1 MLILGI
7 ETAGS
12 TASAALL
19 QDGALIA
26 EHSVHH
32 TRTHSETVMPMAER
46 MLTDLGFSPSQLGA
60 IAVNCGPGSFTG
72 VRIGVC
78 AANAMGAALSI
89 PVVGVDA
96 LRALYENISFW
107 PGNVCAI
114 IDAKNDNA
122 YFAQYAGGVAVAEPA
137 AEEAAAYLPSVPPGT
152 LFVGDGAAAYEAL
165 ILKAVPNAKFAPE
178 YAALSRASALCRVA
192 ERILKEAGEPLKEA
206 LPLYLRPSQAERMW
220 QKLHGA
226 AEPS

>member
-1 MLILGI
+1 MLVLGI
-7 ETAGS
+7 ETASS

-19 QDGALIA
+19 QDGALLC

-32 TRTHSETVMPMAER
+32 TRTHSETVMPMVER
-46 MLTDLGFSPSQLGA
+46 MLTDLGFAPSRLDA

-89 PVVGVDA
+89 PVIGVDA
-96 LRALYENISFW
+96 LNALYENVSFW

-122 YFAQYAGGVAVAEPA
+122 YFAQYANGIVVAEPQ
-137 AEEAAAYLPSVPPGT
+137 AEEVAAYLNNVPPGT
-152 LFVGDGAAAYEAL
+152 LFVGDGAAVYEAL
-165 ILKAVPNAKFAPE
+165 IVKTVANAKIAPE
-178 YAALSRASALCRVA
+178 YAAISHASALCRVA
-192 ERILKEAGEPLKEA
+192 ERILKGAGDPPKEA

-220 QKLHGA
+220 QKLHG
-226 AEPS
+226 ESGQE

>member
-7 ETAGS
+7 ETASS
-12 TASAALL
+12 TASVALL
-19 QDGALIA
+19 QDGTLIA
-26 EHSVHH
+26 EHSVHN
-32 TRTHSETVMPMAER
+32 TRTHSETVMPMVDK
-46 MLTDLGFSPSQLGA
+46 MLTDLGFMPNQLDA

-96 LRALYENISFW
+96 LEALYESVSYW

-114 IDAKNDNA
+114 LDAKNDNG
-122 YFAQYAGGVAVAEPA
+122 YFAQYSNGTVVARPIAEEVAV
-137 AEEAAAYLPSVPPGT
+137 YLSSVPSGT
-152 LFVGDGAAAYEAL
+152 LFVGDGAKAYKPL
-165 ILKAVPNAKFAPE
+165 ILLTVASAQIAPE
-178 YAALSRASALCRVA
+178 HASLSHASALCRIA
-192 ERILKEAGEPLKEA
+192 QRMLEQAGESPKEA

-220 QKLHGA
+220 QKLHET
-226 AEPS
+226 AE

>member
-7 ETAGS
+7 ETASS
-12 TASAALL
+12 TASVALL
-19 QDGALIA
+19 QDGALLA

-32 TRTHSETVMPMAER
+32 TRTHSETVMPMIER
-46 MLTDLGFSPSQLGA
+46 MLMELSFSPNQLDA

-89 PVVGVDA
+89 PVIGVNA
-96 LRALYENISFW
+96 LEALYENVRFW

-114 IDAKNDNA
+114 IDANNDSA
-122 YFAQYAGGVAVAEPA
+122 YFAQYENGIAIFEPVAEEVA
-137 AEEAAAYLPSVPPGT
+137 SYLTKVPSGT
-152 LFVGDGAAAYEAL
+152 LFVGDGASAYEPLIRQTVANAQFAL
-165 ILKAVPNAKFAPE
+165 EHAS
-178 YAALSRASALCRVA
+178 LSHASSLCRVA
-192 ERILKEAGEPLKEA
+192 ERNLREGKEAPKEA

-220 QKLHGA
+220 QKLHG
-226 AEPS
+226 EHE

>member
-1 MLILGI
+1 MLVLGI
-7 ETAGS
+7 VTARS
-12 TASAALL
+12 TASVALL
-19 QDGALIA
+19 QHGALLC
-26 EHSVHH
+26 EHSFHH
-32 TRTHSETVMPMAER
+32 TRTHSETVMPMVER
-46 MLTDLGFSPSQLGA
+46 MLTDTGFMPSQLDA

-89 PVVGVDA
+89 PVIGVDA
-96 LRALYENISFW
+96 LQALYENVSFW

-122 YFAQYAGGVAVAEPA
+122 YFAQYANGAAVSPPA
-137 AEEAAAYLPSVPPGT
+137 AEEVAAYLNSVPPGT
-152 LFVGDGAAAYEAL
+152 LFVGDGAAVYEAL
-165 ILKAVPNAKFAPE
+165 ILKTVANAQIAPE
-178 YAALSRASALCRVA
+178 YASITHASALCRAA
-192 ERILKEAGEPLKEA
+192 ERILKEAGEPTNEA

-226 AEPS
+226 PAQG

>member
-7 ETAGS
+7 ETASS
-12 TASAALL
+12 TASVALL
-19 QDGALIA
+19 QDGTLLA

-32 TRTHSETVMPMAER
+32 TRTHSETVMPMVER
-46 MLTDLGFSPSQLGA
+46 MLIDLGLAPNQLHA

-89 PVVGVDA
+89 PVVGIDA
-96 LRALYENISFW
+96 LRALYENVRFW
-107 PGNVCAI
+107 PGNVCAM
-114 IDAKNDNA
+114 IDANNDSA
-122 YFAQYAGGVAVAEPA
+122 YFGQYADGDITAQPA
-137 AEEAAAYLPSVPPGT
+137 AEEVAIYLNSVPSGT

-165 ILKAVPNAKFAPE
+165 IRQMVEGAKIAPE
-178 YAALSRASALCRVA
+178 YASLSHASALCRVA
-192 ERILKEAGEPLKEA
+192 ERTLQESIEPPIEA

-226 AEPS
+226 SEKG